1 MASLGC
7 SPGQGADGLGQR
19 ARPSSPVGWGGRVG
33 HRACR
38 GPIHYSWCPRWPSPL
53 SPAPGRATQGMWA
66 SAGWGRRPAS
76 PTQGGTARPQTAVM
90 ALEQG
95 QKLIAPHAS
104 GNHPE
109 LRPAQPWGAGEPPWW
124 RSTMAVHK
132 GCPGH
137 LGGGVPPKRLTP
149 WWPSGV
155 TPSVGNWGPLDTR
168 SLPPELQPGLQGHE
182 PAVIES
188 LMFPSRASGLEAA
201 CFPAV
206 AS

>member
-1 MASLGC
+1 M
-7 SPGQGADGLGQR
+7 
-19 ARPSSPVGWGGRVG
+19 G

-38 GPIHYSWCPRWPSPL
+38 GPIHRSWCPHWPSPL
-53 SPAPGRATQGMWA
+53 SPAPGHATQGMWA

-76 PTQGGTARPQTAVM
+76 PTQGGTARPQTVVM

-95 QKLIAPHAS
+95 QKLIAP
-104 GNHPE
+104 P
-109 LRPAQPWGAGEPPWW
+109 RIREPP
-124 RSTMAVHK
+124 RAATGTAMGGGGASLVAKHHGRAQ

-137 LGGGVPPKRLTP
+137 LGRGVPPKRLTP

-155 TPSVGNWGPLDTR
+155 TPSLGNWGPLDTR

-188 LMFPSRASGLEAA
+188 LIFPSRASGLEAA